1 MEIEGDMGISGGMTD
16 ADDPLLRRF
25 ILISKT
31 IKTIKTVMIAIA
43 ISESKMIPHGC
54 SYQARPLPLF
64 VGCPFSPGVE
74 ENDGG

>member
-1 MEIEGDMGISGGMTD
+1 MEIEGDMGISGGTTD

-31 IKTIKTVMIAIA
+31 IKTITIAIG

-64 VGCPFSPGVE
+64 VGSPFSPGVE